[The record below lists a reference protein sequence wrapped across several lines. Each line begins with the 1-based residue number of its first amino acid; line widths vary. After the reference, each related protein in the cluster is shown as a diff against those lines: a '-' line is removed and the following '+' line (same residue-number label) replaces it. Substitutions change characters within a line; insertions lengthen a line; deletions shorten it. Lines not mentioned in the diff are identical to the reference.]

1 MVFEKNQL
9 DFSYLDKIKNSI
21 EKLDKSH
28 HIEIGII
35 LKKNNIALNENNN
48 GIFINLT
55 SIPKNIIDQIVQYID
70 FVKQQ
75 EILVDDDEKLKQNLE
90 NTYFKNNKEII
101 TSNLN

>member
-1 MVFEKNQL
+1 MMSEKNQQ
-9 DFSYLDKIKNSI
+9 DFSFLDKFKNTI

-55 SIPKNIIDQIVQYID
+55 SIPQNIINKIIEYIE
-70 FVKQQ
+70 FIKQQ
-75 EILVDDDEKLKQNLE
+75 EIIINNDEKLKQNLE
-90 NTYFKNNKEII
+90 NIYFNNNDKSHDN
-101 TSNLN
+101 TN